1 MYIIFNFLTIKSI
14 VSLAKVDCFTTFG
27 HSVLAVVNSAN
38 SDTLVRLSTNESVSG
53 PMAVMSGKRQ
63 NDENSGVN
71 TGQK

>member
-1 MYIIFNFLTIKSI
+1 M
-14 VSLAKVDCFTTFG
+14 
-27 HSVLAVVNSAN
+27 LAVVNSAN
-38 SDTLVRLSTNESVSG
+38 SDTLMRLSTIESVSG